1 MKNDPMKKIAD
12 ALLGAESIDIVTHIM
27 MDGDAL
33 GSAAALCLA
42 LRKEGKAANL
52 DFNYEK
58 WVKLEA
64 VRDWRALETSWSNAN
79 SADYNGGEVYL
90 TPQK

>member
-1 MKNDPMKKIAD
+1 MITWPDNQDKNAWYY
-12 ALLGAESIDIVTHIM
+12 
-27 MDGDAL
+27 
-33 GSAAALCLA
+33 LA
-42 LRKEGKAANL
+42 VQEATNSHQYSRKEGKAANL